1 MILGI
6 LLGIVISA
14 AAICATYF
22 LFARGKFAK
31 HETLEKN
38 FEGFASKLME
48 EKIKSFMDI
57 ASMSFK
63 EREEKV
69 HRIFEQIQ
77 GELKAHHEYVD
88 SLDKE
93 RIKTYSE
100 LKHGITSQ
108 AELTERLRASTEKLN
123 NILSNSRLRGQF
135 GERVAEDIL
144 KAGGL
149 LEGTHYIKNKAQTTV
164 ATRPDFSFLLPDNHK
179 INMDVKFPLENF
191 SKMLEV
197 GDAGGGLELK
207 RAFLKDIKDK
217 VKEVTGRDYINTNE
231 NTLDFVILFI
241 PNERIASYIHENFP
255 EIFDMAV
262 SSKVILTS
270 PYNLISFV
278 SMVQRAFQNFYQKE
292 HIRDILLLIGDF
304 SKRYDLFKKRFE
316 DVGDKI
322 NRARNSYDE
331 VAEKSFKMLDSTIGK
346 IDKHQ
351 KGLPAEEAGPASTRS
366 LGEAGLLAEDRAPKL
381 E

>member
-6 LLGIVISA
+6 LLGILVSA
-14 AAICATYF
+14 AAIGAVYF
-22 LFARGKFAK
+22 LFARRRFDK
-31 HETLEKN
+31 HETMEKD
-38 FEGFASKLME
+38 FEGFAAKLME

-108 AELTERLRASTEKLN
+108 AELTERLRTSTEKLN

-149 LEGTHYIKNKAQTTV
+149 VEGTHYTKNKAQDTV
-164 ATRPDFSFLLPDNHK
+164 TTRPDFTFLLPDSHK

-191 SKMLEV
+191 SRMLES
-197 GDAGGGLELK
+197 AGGEDENLK
-207 RAFLKDIKDK
+207 RAFLRDIKEK
-217 VKEVTGRDYINTNE
+217 IKEVTSREYINPNE

-241 PNERIASYIHENFP
+241 PNERIASYIHENFS

-322 NRARNSYDE
+322 NRARNSYED
-331 VAEKSFKMLDSTIGK
+331 VAEKSFKMLDATIGK
-346 IDKHQ
+346 IGRHQ
-351 KGLPAEEAGPASTRS
+351 KGLPAEQAGLPAE
-366 LGEAGLLAEDRAPKL
+366 EAGLLNEDHTPLTR
-381 E
+381 

>member
-1 MILGI
+1 MITGIIIGLI
-6 LLGIVISA
+6 LLGALIGAV
-14 AAICATYF
+14 YF
-22 LFARGKFAK
+22 IFIRRKVEK
-31 HETLEKN
+31 YDSLEKN
-38 FEGFASKLME
+38 FENFAANLME
-48 EKIKSFMDI
+48 EKIKNFMNI

-77 GELKAHHEYVD
+77 RELREHRQYAD

-108 AELTERLRASTEKLN
+108 AELTERLRTSTDKLN

-149 LEGTHYIKNKAQTTV
+149 IEGTHYVKNKAQETV
-164 ATRPDFSFLLPDNHK
+164 STRPDFSFLLPDSHR
-179 INMDVKFPLENF
+179 INMDVKFPLDNF
-191 SKMLEV
+191 SRMIEV
-197 GDAGGGLELK
+197 EGEEDQNFK
-207 RAFLKDIKDK
+207 KAFLRDIKEK
-217 VKEVTGRDYINTNE
+217 IKEVTTREYINPNE

-292 HIRDILLLIGDF
+292 HIRDILLLIGEF
-304 SKRYDLFKKRFE
+304 SGRYDLFKKRFQEIGKSIDKSKNAYE
-316 DVGDKI
+316 DI
-322 NRARNSYDE
+322 
-331 VAEKSFKMLDSTIGK
+331 AEKSFKMLDSTIGK

-351 KGLPAEEAGPASTRS
+351 KGLPADKVGSPAER
-366 LGEAGLLAEDRAPKL
+366 L